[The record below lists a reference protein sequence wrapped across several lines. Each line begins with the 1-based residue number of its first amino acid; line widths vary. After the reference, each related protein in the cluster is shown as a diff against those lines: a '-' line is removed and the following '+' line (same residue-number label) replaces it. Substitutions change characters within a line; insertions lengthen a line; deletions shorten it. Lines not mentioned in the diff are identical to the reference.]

1 MKDIEQT
8 LFCIISVIVLVA
20 LVVVSIENSRTMDRL
35 SADVRE
41 MRSSMGE
48 AGFLPREP
56 QILEQTQGGIK

>member
-1 MKDIEQT
+1 MKDLEQT
-8 LFCIISVIVLVA
+8 IFCIVSVLILAA
-20 LVVVSIENSRTMDRL
+20 LVVVTVENSRRMDRL

-56 QILEQTQGGIK
+56 QIIEQTREVKP

>member
-8 LFCIISVIVLVA
+8 IFCVVSVLVLVA
-20 LVVVSIENSRTMDRL
+20 LVVVSVENSRMMDRL

-56 QILEQTQGGIK
+56 QIIEQTQGGIK

>member
-1 MKDIEQT
+1 MKDLEQT
-8 LFCIISVIVLVA
+8 LFCIVSVIVLVA
-20 LVVVSIENSRTMDRL
+20 LVVVSVENSRAMERL

-56 QILEQTQGGIK
+56 QIIEQTQGGIK